1 MIFNCVEFAETI
13 FFKLISQNI
22 PTQPSPF
29 GMYGVVDEAP
39 SASAT
44 VAAFADADIDHV
56 FQTVG
61 SPGLEIEIVTAET
74 VIAAVIAH
82 ATMTVGSEYEFI
94 SFLLCW
100 SMKVRVRS

>member
-1 MIFNCVEFAETI
+1 MIVNCVEFAGTI

-29 GMYGVVDEAP
+29 GMYGVVDEVP
-39 SASAT
+39 SAIAT
-44 VAAFADADIDHV
+44 VAAFADAGIDHV

-61 SPGLEIEIVTAET
+61 SPGFEIEIVTAET

-82 ATMTVGSEYEFI
+82 ATMTVGSEYEFMNI
-94 SFLLCW
+94 LLCW

>member
-1 MIFNCVEFAETI
+1 MIVNCVEFAGNI

-29 GMYGVVDEAP
+29 GMYGVVDEVP
-39 SASAT
+39 SALAT
-44 VAAFADADIDHV
+44 VAAFADAGIDHV
-56 FQTVG
+56 FQRVG
-61 SPGLEIEIVTAET
+61 FSGLEIEIVMAET

-82 ATMTVGSEYEFI
+82 ATMTVGSEYEFMN
-94 SFLLCW
+94 FLLCW

>member
-1 MIFNCVEFAETI
+1 MIVNCVEFAGTI

-44 VAAFADADIDHV
+44 VAAFADVGIDHV
-56 FQTVG
+56 FQNGG
-61 SPGLEIEIVTAET
+61 SLGFEISIVPAET
-74 VIAAVIAH
+74 LIAAVIAH
-82 ATMTVGSEYEFI
+82 ATMTLGSEYEFI
-94 SFLLCW
+94 RFLL
-100 SMKVRVRS
+100 VQ

>member
-1 MIFNCVEFAETI
+1 MIFNCVEFAGTN

-44 VAAFADADIDHV
+44 VAAFADVGIDHV
-56 FQTVG
+56 FQKVG
-61 SPGLEIEIVTAET
+61 SLGFEIAIVPAET
-74 VIAAVIAH
+74 LIAAVIAH
-82 ATMTVGSEYEFI
+82 AAMTVGSEYEFMN
-94 SFLLCW
+94 FLLCW

>member
-1 MIFNCVEFAETI
+1 MIFNCVEFAGTI

-56 FQTVG
+56 FQIVG
-61 SPGLEIEIVTAET
+61 LSGFEIEIVMAEAL
-74 VIAAVIAH
+74 IAAVIAH
-82 ATMTVGSEYEFI
+82 ATMTVGSEYEFMNI
-94 SFLLCW
+94 LLCW

>member
-1 MIFNCVEFAETI
+1 MIFNCVEFAGTI

-56 FQTVG
+56 FQIVG
-61 SPGLEIEIVTAET
+61 LSGFEIEIVMAET
-74 VIAAVIAH
+74 LIADVIAH
-82 ATMTVGSEYEFI
+82 AAMTVGSEYEFMN
-94 SFLLCW
+94 FLLCW